1 MVGSDLAKVVEQL
14 KSTQDLGFTH
24 ASVVIMNQG
33 LQPHEH
39 VDAIAVH
46 GHRWVSPIL
55 RRNRVGPDQHHQNEV
70 TDSS

>member
-39 VDAIAVH
+39 VDAIKRLMDIA
-46 GHRWVSPIL
+46 GYLQS
-55 RRNRVGPDQHHQNEV
+55 
-70 TDSS
+70 

>member
-39 VDAIAVH
+39 
-46 GHRWVSPIL
+46 WMP
-55 RRNRVGPDQHHQNEV
+55 
-70 TDSS
+70 